1 MADTIKVEL
10 TTDAIENGDY
20 EALLDQ
26 VDSIANDGI
35 EPGQSKTVTIEL
47 TIKNEETE

>member
-1 MADTIKVEL
+1 MPESIKVEL
-10 TTDAIENGDY
+10 TTDAIDNGDY

-26 VDSIANDGI
+26 VDLEASGLEAGA
-35 EPGQSKTVTIEL
+35 SKTITIEL